1 MDAGAHLCIDRLCQR
16 QSIGEERPLG
26 VDDDEVIDQAKLV
39 LRLGEAEVIL
49 GCPDRLTQIP
59 NFIGERV
66 QVGQGVFDIGIGDEN
81 LIYVRG
87 NGLPVAGL
95 GGFEIGAE
103 PAALKDRERN
113 ARGNRCDGAAITNV
127 AGGYAVVSSNPNPCR
142 GCKESILSKP
152 PKAAGAVWRA
162 FLIRTDAYSPQRDAQ
177 PFPSGRRSGTVSS
190 NLGTRAEAR

>member
-113 ARGNRCDGAAITNV
+113 ARGNRCDGAATTNV
-127 AGGYAVVSSNPNPCR
+127 AWRLRCRKLKSEPLPRMQRVDLVETAQGGGSR
-142 GCKESILSKP
+142 LESI
-152 PKAAGAVWRA
+152 
-162 FLIRTDAYSPQRDAQ
+162 FNQD
-177 PFPSGRRSGTVSS
+177 
-190 NLGTRAEAR
+190 